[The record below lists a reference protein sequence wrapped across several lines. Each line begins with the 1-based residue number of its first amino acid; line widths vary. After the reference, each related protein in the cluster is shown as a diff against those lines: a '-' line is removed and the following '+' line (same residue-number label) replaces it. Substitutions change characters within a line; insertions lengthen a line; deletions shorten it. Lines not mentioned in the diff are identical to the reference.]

1 VRFIENIN
9 NNVLTVEDCEN
20 CVTLI
25 LSERFTYNIFKNFAF
40 SRMRLLVPE
49 IKKNETRGLQVHTT
63 LQS

>member
-1 VRFIENIN
+1 MRFIENIN